1 MTMAKIKLSQKLRY
15 HFDNTMSR
23 GTGALMLWL
32 AILTLVMILLATAI
46 IIVFN
51 ILPDST
57 EEGSMEVGET
67 LWQTL
72 MRAMDAGTVAGDAG
86 WSFRILMFI
95 VTLGGIF
102 ILSTLIGI
110 LSSAIDEKLQ
120 ELRKGRSFVVEKNHQ
135 LILGWNSKVFSIIDE
150 LATAN
155 ANQKRPRIV
164 VLAQEDKTMMEDEI
178 REKCFNIG
186 HTKVICRSGDPNDIL
201 DLSIV
206 NLNETKS
213 IVILSSETAPNADAQ
228 MIKTLLAIVNHPN
241 RKKNPFHI
249 VAEIREQKNILLGQ
263 IVAKDEV
270 ELLLTDDLISR
281 IMVQTCR
288 QSGLS
293 VVYTEITGFDGD
305 EIYII
310 EEQQLIGERF
320 SDILFKYADSSILGI
335 RLHNGDI
342 QLNPPMDLI
351 LEKGMKLVGL
361 TRDDDTLIMNA
372 TIATIHEDAI
382 IFLEEG
388 KPASEKTLILSW
400 NSKGPSIVREM
411 STYVPAGSELL
422 IVSSHNTVEA
432 DYKRMK
438 ISDNL
443 TVKVLEADS
452 SDRAVLE
459 QLIVSDYTQIIV
471 LSNTGKLDLQEA
483 DSQTLITLL
492 HLRDLLNKNDK
503 NVRIVSE
510 IMDMRNRE
518 LASVTKA
525 DDFVVSDKL
534 IAQMLS
540 QVSET
545 KELVRVFDD
554 MFDAD
559 GSEIYLKPMTN
570 YIKAGM
576 EVDFFTVL
584 ESAKRQNQIAI
595 GYRIMAKQYNK
606 ELCYGIVLNPL
617 KTKKIT
623 FCSEDKIIV
632 LATD

>member
-1 MTMAKIKLSQKLRY
+1 MTKIKLSQKLRY
-15 HFDNTMSR
+15 RFDNTMSR
-23 GTGALMLWL
+23 GTGALIIWL
-32 AILTLVMILLATAI
+32 AILTFLMI
-46 IIVFN
+46 IIATSIVSFFR
-51 ILPDST
+51 IIPET
-57 EEGSMEVGET
+57 EEGDNMGIGET

-72 MRAMDAGTVAGDAG
+72 MRAMDAGTVAGDTG
-86 WSFRILMFI
+86 WGFRILMFW

-135 LILGWNSKVFSIIDE
+135 LILGWNSKIFPIIDE

-155 ANQKRPRIV
+155 LNQKHPRIV
-164 VLAQEDKTMMEDEI
+164 VMAPEDKTKMEDEI
-178 REKCFNIG
+178 REKCLNLG
-186 HTKVICRSGDPNDIL
+186 QTKVICRSGDPNDTL

-213 IVILSSETAPNADAQ
+213 IVVLSSEIAPDADAQ

-241 RKKNPFHI
+241 RTKNPFHI
-249 VAEIREQKNILLGQ
+249 VAEIREQKNLLLGQ

-270 ELLLTDDLISR
+270 KLLLTDDLISR

-293 VVYTEITGFDGD
+293 VVYTEITGFLGD

-310 EEQQLIGERF
+310 EEPTLVGERF
-320 SDILFKYADSSILGI
+320 SNILFKYEDSSILGI
-335 RLHNGDI
+335 SFHDGKI

-361 TRDDDTLIMNA
+361 TRDDDTLIINA
-372 TIATIHEDAI
+372 PIATINEDAI
-382 IFLEEG
+382 NSIQED
-388 KPASEKTLILSW
+388 KPTMEKTLILSW
-400 NSKGPSIVREM
+400 NRKGPAIVREM
-411 STYVPAGSELL
+411 SAYVPAGSELL
-422 IVSSHNTVEA
+422 IVSSHDSVESDYQQMEISANLMVKVMQA
-432 DYKRMK
+432 DP
-438 ISDNL
+438 SDR
-443 TVKVLEADS
+443 KVLE
-452 SDRAVLE
+452 R
-459 QLIVSDYTQIIV
+459 LIVSDYTQIIV
-471 LSNTGKLDLQEA
+471 LSNIEKLDLQEA

-492 HLRDLLNKNDK
+492 HLRDLLNKNTN

-525 DDFVVSDKL
+525 DDFVISDKL

-545 KELVRVFDD
+545 KELVHVFDD

-559 GSEIYLKPMTN
+559 GSELYLKPIIN

-595 GYRIMAKQYNK
+595 GYRIMANQYDK
-606 ELCYGIVLNPL
+606 EASYGIVLNPL
-617 KTKKIT
+617 KSKKIC
-623 FCSEDKIIV
+623 FSPEDKIIV
-632 LATD
+632 LAED

>member
-1 MTMAKIKLSQKLRY
+1 MTKIKLSQKLRY
-15 HFDNTMSR
+15 RFDNTMSR
-23 GTGALMLWL
+23 GTGALIIWL
-32 AILTLVMILLATAI
+32 AILTFLMI
-46 IIVFN
+46 IIATCIVSLFK
-51 ILPDST
+51 IFPET
-57 EEGSMEVGET
+57 EEGANMGIGET

-72 MRAMDAGTVAGDAG
+72 MRAMDAGTVAGDTG
-86 WSFRILMFI
+86 WSFRLLMFL

-135 LILGWNSKVFSIIDE
+135 LILGWNPKIFTIIDE
-150 LATAN
+150 LAAAN
-155 ANQKRPRIV
+155 LNQTHPRIV
-164 VLAQEDKTMMEDEI
+164 VMAQEDKTKMEDEI
-178 REKCFNIG
+178 REKCLNLG
-186 HTKVICRSGDPNDIL
+186 QTKVICRSGNPNDTL

-213 IVILSSETAPNADAQ
+213 IVVLSSEIAPDADAQ

-241 RKKNPFHI
+241 RTKNPFHI
-249 VAEIREQKNILLGQ
+249 VAEIRERKNLILGQ

-270 ELLLTDDLISR
+270 KLLLTDDLISR

-293 VVYTEITGFDGD
+293 VVYTEITGFFGD
-305 EIYII
+305 EIYIS
-310 EEQQLIGERF
+310 EEPKLIGEQF
-320 SDILFKYADSSILGI
+320 SNILFKYEDSSILGI
-335 RLHNGDI
+335 SFHDGKI

-361 TRDDDTLIMNA
+361 TRDDDTLIINA
-372 TIATIHEDAI
+372 PIATINEDAI
-382 IFLEEG
+382 NSIQED
-388 KPASEKTLILSW
+388 KPTIEKTLILSW
-400 NSKGPSIVREM
+400 NRKGPSIVREM
-411 STYVPAGSELL
+411 SAYVPAGSELL
-422 IVSSHNTVEA
+422 IVSSHDSVESDYQQMEISANLMVKVMQA
-432 DYKRMK
+432 DP
-438 ISDNL
+438 SDR
-443 TVKVLEADS
+443 KVLE
-452 SDRAVLE
+452 R
-459 QLIVSDYTQIIV
+459 LIVSDYTQIIV
-471 LSNTGKLDLQEA
+471 LSNIEKLDLQEA

-492 HLRDLLNKNDK
+492 HLRDLLNKNIN

-525 DDFVVSDKL
+525 DDFVISDKL

-545 KELVRVFDD
+545 KELVHVFDD

-559 GSEIYLKPMTN
+559 GSEIYLKPITN

-584 ESAKRQNQIAI
+584 ESAKRQNQIAM
-595 GYRIMAKQYNK
+595 GYRIMANQYDK
-606 ELCYGIVLNPL
+606 EASYGIVLNPL
-617 KTKKIT
+617 KSKKIC
-623 FCSEDKIIV
+623 FSPDDKIIV
-632 LATD
+632 LAED

>member
-1 MTMAKIKLSQKLRY
+1 
-15 HFDNTMSR
+15 MSR
-23 GTGALMLWL
+23 GTGALIIWL
-32 AILTLVMILLATAI
+32 AILTFLMI
-46 IIVFN
+46 IIATCIVSLFR
-51 ILPDST
+51 IIPET
-57 EEGSMEVGET
+57 EGGANMGIGET

-72 MRAMDAGTVAGDAG
+72 MRAMDAGTVAGDTG
-86 WSFRILMFI
+86 WGFRILMFL

-135 LILGWNSKVFSIIDE
+135 LILGWNSKIFPIIDQ
-150 LATAN
+150 LAEAN
-155 ANQKRPRIV
+155 ANHKHPRIV
-164 VLAQEDKTMMEDEI
+164 VMAQEDKTKMEDEI
-178 REKCFNIG
+178 REKCLNLG
-186 HTKVICRSGDPNDIL
+186 QTKVICRSGELNDTL

-213 IVILSSETAPNADAQ
+213 ILVLSSETAPDTDAQ
-228 MIKTLLAIVNHPN
+228 MIKTLLAIVNHPH
-241 RKKNPFHI
+241 RKKDPFHI

-270 ELLLTDDLISR
+270 KLLLTDDLISR

-293 VVYTEITGFDGD
+293 VVYTEITGFLGD

-310 EEQQLIGERF
+310 EEPKLVGERF
-320 SDILFKYADSSILGI
+320 SNILFKYIDSSILGI
-335 RLHNGDI
+335 SFHDDKI

-372 TIATIHEDAI
+372 PIATINEDAI
-382 IFLEEG
+382 ISLKEE
-388 KPASEKTLILSW
+388 KPAIEKTLILSW
-400 NSKGPSIVREM
+400 NRKGPSIVREM
-411 STYVPAGSELL
+411 NAYVPAGSELL
-422 IVSSHNTVEA
+422 IVSSHDSVESDYQQMEISANLKVKVMLA
-432 DYKRMK
+432 DP
-438 ISDNL
+438 SDR
-443 TVKVLEADS
+443 KVLE
-452 SDRAVLE
+452 RLM
-459 QLIVSDYTQIIV
+459 VSDFTQIIV
-471 LSNTGKLDLQEA
+471 LSNIEKLDLQEA

-492 HLRDLLNKNDK
+492 HLRDLLNKNNK

-545 KELVRVFDD
+545 KELVHVFDD

-559 GSEIYLKPMTN
+559 SSEIYLKPITN

-595 GYRIMAKQYNK
+595 GYRIMSNQYDK
-606 ELCYGIVLNPL
+606 ESSYGIVLNPL
-617 KTKKIT
+617 KSKKIC
-623 FCSEDKIIV
+623 FSPDDKIIV
-632 LATD
+632 LAED

>member
-1 MTMAKIKLSQKLRY
+1 MTKIKLSQKLRY
-15 HFDNTMSR
+15 RFDNTMSR
-23 GTGALMLWL
+23 GTGALIIWL
-32 AILTLVMILLATAI
+32 AILTFLMI
-46 IIVFN
+46 IIATCIVSLFK
-51 ILPDST
+51 IIPET
-57 EEGSMEVGET
+57 EEGANMGIGET

-72 MRAMDAGTVAGDAG
+72 MRAMDAGTVAGDTG
-86 WSFRILMFI
+86 WGFRLLMFL

-135 LILGWNSKVFSIIDE
+135 LILGWNPKIFTIIDE
-150 LATAN
+150 LAAAN
-155 ANQKRPRIV
+155 LNQTHPRIV
-164 VLAQEDKTMMEDEI
+164 VMAQEDKTKMEDEI
-178 REKCFNIG
+178 REKCLNLG
-186 HTKVICRSGDPNDIL
+186 QTKVICRSGNPNDTL

-213 IVILSSETAPNADAQ
+213 IVVLSSEIAPDADAQ

-241 RKKNPFHI
+241 RTKNPFHI
-249 VAEIREQKNILLGQ
+249 VAEIRERKNLILGQ

-270 ELLLTDDLISR
+270 KLLLTDDLISR

-293 VVYTEITGFDGD
+293 VVYTEITGFFGD

-310 EEQQLIGERF
+310 EEPKLIGEQF
-320 SDILFKYADSSILGI
+320 SNILFKYEDSSILGI
-335 RLHNGDI
+335 SFQDGKI

-361 TRDDDTLIMNA
+361 TRDDDTLIINA
-372 TIATIHEDAI
+372 PIATINEDAI
-382 IFLEEG
+382 NSIQED
-388 KPASEKTLILSW
+388 KPTIEKTLILSW
-400 NSKGPSIVREM
+400 NRKGPSIVREM
-411 STYVPAGSELL
+411 SAYVPAGSELL
-422 IVSSHNTVEA
+422 IVSSHDSVESDYQQMEISANLMVKVMQA
-432 DYKRMK
+432 DP
-438 ISDNL
+438 SDR
-443 TVKVLEADS
+443 KVLE
-452 SDRAVLE
+452 R
-459 QLIVSDYTQIIV
+459 LIVSDYTQIIV
-471 LSNTGKLDLQEA
+471 LRNIEKLDLQEA

-492 HLRDLLNKNDK
+492 HLRDLLNKNIN

-525 DDFVVSDKL
+525 DDFVISDKL

-545 KELVRVFDD
+545 KELVHVFDD

-559 GSEIYLKPMTN
+559 GSEIYLKPITN

-584 ESAKRQNQIAI
+584 ESAKRQNQIAM
-595 GYRIMAKQYNK
+595 GYRIMANQYDK
-606 ELCYGIVLNPL
+606 EASYGIVLNPL
-617 KTKKIT
+617 KSKKIC
-623 FCSEDKIIV
+623 FSPDDKIIV
-632 LATD
+632 LAED